1 MPYFD
6 FYAGILLAV
15 ILARL
20 FFRIGAE
27 EYNNGWVVCLLSV
40 ALSML
45 GILVLPGGVKTVAIL
60 HGLLYIALW
69 VFNCITERYKAS

>member
-1 MPYFD
+1 MAYFD
-6 FYAGILLAV
+6 FYASLLLAI

-27 EYNNGWVVCLLSV
+27 EYRNGWVVCLMSV
-40 ALSML
+40 ALSMI
-45 GILVLPGGVKTVAIL
+45 GISLLPGGVRTVAIL

-69 VFNCITERYKAS
+69 AYNCVMERYKTS